1 MSLEGKRKNRWQYIL
16 FNLLHFTLF
25 RVHLVLAFLTISV
38 LMCPPMSWFITMVI
52 KWLGLVNGL
61 WFSINEH
68 KVYCHV
74 KCVKLLVIKIIL
86 YWCFILWLFKP
97 EKKHYCNIEDETKY
111 KIYRNLK
118 FSIRCMYYIIMAKW
132 VILPN
137 FVCIE
142 NTLLLKDVYIT
153 NILKAGIKWW
163 AKRRRQKQSL
173 KFGHQ

>member
-74 KCVKLLVIKIIL
+74 KCVKLLAIKIIL

-97 EKKHYCNIEDETKY
+97 EKKSYCNIRDETKY
-111 KIYRNLK
+111 KNCIVH
-118 FSIRCMYYIIMAKW
+118 
-132 VILPN
+132 VID
-137 FVCIE
+137 VCIISSWLSGLYNE
-142 NTLLLKDVYIT
+142 ILYVSEIHCFLKMYT
-153 NILKAGIKWW
+153 
-163 AKRRRQKQSL
+163 
-173 KFGHQ
+173 